1 MKSYVY
7 IHTRLDT
14 NEVFYVG
21 IGSQDNYKR
30 ASSTSQRTYYWNN
43 IVKKCGWKVDIVFD
57 KLSWEDACIK
67 EKELILKY
75 GRIDLGTGLLVN
87 LTNGGEGNFGR
98 KASIET
104 RLKMSKTRTGKKLKI
119 ETKKKLS
126 IIAKGKF
133 CKKVINTEDGTIYNS
148 ISDAAKQNGLKRHN
162 LSEYLTGRVKN
173 KTALTYFIED
183 IN

>member
-7 IHTRLDT
+7 THTRLDT
-14 NEVFYVG
+14 NEIFYVG

-30 ASSTSQRTYYWNN
+30 ASSTYQRTYYWNN
-43 IVKKCGWKVDIVFD
+43 IVKKCGWKVEIVFD
-57 KLSWEDACIK
+57 KLEWNEACLK

-87 LTNGGEGNFGR
+87 LTDGGEGNFGR
-98 KASIET
+98 KASKET
-104 RLKMSKTRTGKKLKI
+104 KAKMSKTRTGKKATS

-126 IIAKGKF
+126 IIAKGRF
-133 CKKVINTEDGTIYNS
+133 CKKVINTQDGTIYNS
-148 ISDAAKQNGLKRHN
+148 ISDAAKQNGLKRYN

-173 KTALTYFIED
+173 KTTLKYYIE
-183 IN
+183 NVN